1 MQHHTDKFNL
11 EPNFSD
17 DDAFRTYLEQLR
29 KEFEVFLSDKLSKR
43 TIHKHSVI
51 IGLLIDFLCFDCDL
65 HSLDDL
71 TVGMVNIQFRRWHI
85 SKIGDAQESEIKTAV
100 KKFFML
106 LEQEKGF
113 SNKKSWIALKNNI
126 FYSEK

>member
-1 MQHHTDKFNL
+1 MQIIIDDEFRL
-11 EPNFSD
+11 EQISD
-17 DDAFRTYLEQLR
+17 EREFRAYLEKLR
-29 KEFEVFLSDKLSKR
+29 KEFETYLSAKLSKR
-43 TIHKHSVI
+43 TIYKHSLI

-71 TVGMVNIQFRRWHI
+71 TVGMVNSQFRRWHI

-100 KKFFML
+100 KKFFMF

-113 SNKKSWIALKNNI
+113 RNNKIMDSLK
-126 FYSEK
+126 K

>member
-1 MQHHTDKFNL
+1 MQIITDDEFNL
-11 EPNFSD
+11 DPTFSD
-17 DDAFRTYLEQLR
+17 EREFRAYLEKLR

-43 TIHKHSVI
+43 TIYKHSVI

-71 TVGMVNIQFRRWHI
+71 TVGMVNSQFRRWHI
-85 SKIGDAQESEIKTAV
+85 SKVGDAQESEIKTAV
-100 KKFFML
+100 KKFFMF

-113 SNKKSWIALKNNI
+113 SNKKIMDSFK
-126 FYSEK
+126 K